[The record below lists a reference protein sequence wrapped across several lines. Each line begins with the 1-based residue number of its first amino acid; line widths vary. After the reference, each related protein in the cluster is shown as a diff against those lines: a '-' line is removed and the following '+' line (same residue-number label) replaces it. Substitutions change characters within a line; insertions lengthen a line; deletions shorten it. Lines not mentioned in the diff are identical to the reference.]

1 LEAKEGMSL
10 VLTLNSFSVQRG
22 HQKAK
27 ASLSLRQVLLLVK
40 NSLIG
45 GEEEVEF
52 GKKVEFSMPIEGE
65 EAVEKFEE
73 EEEEEEEKVIERLS
87 LGASGL
93 KLGRKPS
100 RVFDFSEILS
110 LSDVISS
117 I

>member
-1 LEAKEGMSL
+1 MSL

-45 GEEEVEF
+45 GEEEEVEF

-65 EAVEKFEE
+65 GVVEKFE
-73 EEEEEEEKVIERLS
+73 EEEEEEEKVIERL
-87 LGASGL
+87 GL
-93 KLGRKPS
+93 AFSCWKLGRKPS
-100 RVFDFSEILS
+100 RVFDFSEIFS
-110 LSDVISS
+110 FSDVISS

>member
-27 ASLSLRQVLLLVK
+27 ASLSLRQVLLLMK

-65 EAVEKFEE
+65 EVVEKFE

-100 RVFDFSEILS
+100 RVFDFSEIFS
-110 LSDVISS
+110 FSDVINS

>member
-1 LEAKEGMSL
+1 MSL

-73 EEEEEEEKVIERLS
+73 EEEEEEEEKVIERLS

-100 RVFDFSEILS
+100 RVFDFSEIFS
-110 LSDVISS
+110 FSDVINS

>member
-1 LEAKEGMSL
+1 MSL

-27 ASLSLRQVLLLVK
+27 ASLSLRQVF
-40 NSLIG
+40 G

-100 RVFDFSEILS
+100 RVFDFSEIFS
-110 LSDVISS
+110 FSDVINS